1 MTFSEI
7 VTLLVVLAA
16 VSLSVHLVHKYW
28 PYKSRQEHNDVAG
41 FIFAAVGVLYGVLV
55 AFVVIVGSDGLASA
69 RTTTYTEADQLANVY
84 WMSRTLPSP
93 EGSDIQ
99 GLALKYA
106 HTVIT
111 DEWPLMA
118 KDESSG
124 QAQFLFDQMR
134 ADVFAFMP
142 RSDQQEAIYEQ
153 ELASVND
160 LSAARRDRLAA
171 MNGTIP
177 EPIWVVLIIGG
188 VITVCFCLLFG
199 LRNEIVHVGTV
210 ASLAVLITV
219 SLFLIKD
226 MQDPFANNPHIDPGA
241 FQIFLS
247 QAGQ

>member
-16 VSLSVHLVHKYW
+16 VSLSVYLVHKYW
-28 PYKSRQEHNDVAG
+28 PYTSRQEHNDVAG
-41 FIFAAVGVLYGVLV
+41 FIFAAVSLLYGVLV
-55 AFVVIVGSDGLASA
+55 AFVVIVGSEGLASA
-69 RTTTYTEADQLANVY
+69 RTTTYAEADQLANVY
-84 WMSRTLPSP
+84 WMSRILPSP

-106 HTVIT
+106 QTVIV
-111 DEWPLMA
+111 DEWPLMG

-134 ADVFAFMP
+134 SDVFEFMP

-153 ELASVND
+153 ELASIND

-171 MNGTIP
+171 MNETIP

-188 VITVCFCLLFG
+188 VVTVCFCLLFG
-199 LRNEIVHVGTV
+199 LRNRIVHAGTV
-210 ASLAVLITV
+210 ATLAVLITI
-219 SLFLIKD
+219 SLFLIKN
-226 MQDPFANNPHIDPGA
+226 MQDPFANSPHIGPEA
-241 FQIFLS
+241 FRIFLS